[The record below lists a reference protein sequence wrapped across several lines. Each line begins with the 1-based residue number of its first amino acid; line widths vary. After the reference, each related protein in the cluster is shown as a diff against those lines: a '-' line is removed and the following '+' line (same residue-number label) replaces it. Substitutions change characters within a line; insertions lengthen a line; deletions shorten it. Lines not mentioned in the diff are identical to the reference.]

1 MPRAKATA
9 PLAGLVGSDT
19 EPDLDDFDVSE
30 IQAAR
35 NQRQPMSVTKRPRGR
50 PPSASKV
57 AKTAPR
63 PTGRPRGRPA
73 ATTTKTE
80 PSEPRADKSNTSQF
94 ARQPDKLTRD
104 DTVNLEDIAEEPAVP
119 SSLPK
124 QTRGR
129 PKGTRSAVRGNVVSQ
144 PSGSVPPSATRP
156 PGRRRMRQAATP
168 PEEIPETQQEQQEE
182 MMDIDT
188 SAQGQLDVEPTPN
201 TDPLD
206 DVAGYDVSDVSLRR
220 RLGDLTKKYDNLE
233 MRHRDLRE
241 VGIKEAER
249 NFDRLRKQ
257 AEERTAAANKLIA
270 ELRQELAAQTTL
282 AKEVD
287 QLRKELDASET
298 KVESLESAVEMLNDS
313 LSKAQSETKTISTKL
328 AAFRA
333 GEANAR
339 VPGSALKAGLTG
351 SRTAQAEAAHAASQA
366 ALAKEDLYGD
376 LTGLILRSVRQD
388 ETEDVFDCI
397 QTGRNGTLHFKL
409 AVENAEQ
416 ADSYEDVEFTY
427 RPQLNPDRDG
437 ELMDMLPSY
446 LVEEI
451 TFPRP
456 QASKFYARV
465 IKALTERVEYE

>member
-35 NQRQPMSVTKRPRGR
+35 NQRQPVSVTKRPRGR

-57 AKTAPR
+57 TKTAPR

-73 ATTTKTE
+73 ATATKTE
-80 PSEPRADKSNTSQF
+80 LKEVGTDKNASSRST
-94 ARQPDKLTRD
+94 RQTDKLVQD
-104 DTVNLEDIAEEPAVP
+104 DTVNLEDIAEEDTTVP
-119 SSLPK
+119 STQPK
-124 QTRGR
+124 PTRGR
-129 PKGTRSAVRGNVVSQ
+129 PKGIRSAVKANVSQ
-144 PSGSVPPSATRP
+144 SSGNVPPSATRP
-156 PGRRRMRQAATP
+156 VGRRRLRQAATP
-168 PEEIPETQQEQQEE
+168 PEEIPETQPEE
-182 MMDIDT
+182 LEDTMDMDT
-188 SAQGQLDVEPTPN
+188 SAQDQLGAEPISSAG
-201 TDPLD
+201 PLE

-220 RLGDLTKKYDNLE
+220 RLGDLTKKYSSLE

-257 AEERTAAANKLIA
+257 AEERTSAANKLIA
-270 ELRQELAAQTTL
+270 ELRQELVAQTAL

-287 QLRKELDASET
+287 QLRKELDASEA
-298 KVESLESAVEMLNDS
+298 KVESLESTVEILNGS
-313 LSKAQSETKTISTKL
+313 LSKAQSEAKTISTKL
-328 AAFRA
+328 SAFRA
-333 GEANAR
+333 GEASAR
-339 VPGSALKAGLTG
+339 VPGSALKAGATG

-388 ETEDVFDCI
+388 DTEDVFDCI

-409 AVENAEQ
+409 AVENADQ
-416 ADSYEDVEFTY
+416 ADGYEDVEFTY

-437 ELMDMLPSY
+437 ELMEILPSY
-446 LVEEI
+446 LIEEI

-456 QASKFYARV
+456 QAPKFYARV